1 MGKKIPRLL
10 RPESFFT
17 FLLVLLSIVIIV
29 VSLGYGLGALKR
41 PGPGLYPFCVG
52 AFLMLPFSI
61 ILHILES
68 TSGGARPLFVSQYG
82 LGKFFLMILTFI
94 LWVMAMPYLGYV
106 IVTLV
111 ATCCFCKVMRL
122 EGWLKPIALSVGT
135 ALFVYLLFDYWLYID
150 LPRGILG

>member
-1 MGKKIPRLL
+1 MGKILKLL
-10 RPESFFT
+10 RPELFFT
-17 FLLVLLSIVIIV
+17 FLLMVLSMVIII
-29 VSLGYGLGALKR
+29 VSLGYGLGALRR

-52 AFLMLPFSI
+52 VFLMLPFSI
-61 ILHILES
+61 ILHILGE
-68 TSGGARPLFVSQYG
+68 TSGRAKPLFINRYG
-82 LGKFFLMILTFI
+82 LGKFLLMILTFI
-94 LWVMAMPYLGYV
+94 LWVTAMPYLGYV

-135 ALFVYLLFDYWLYID
+135 ALFIYLLFDYWLYID